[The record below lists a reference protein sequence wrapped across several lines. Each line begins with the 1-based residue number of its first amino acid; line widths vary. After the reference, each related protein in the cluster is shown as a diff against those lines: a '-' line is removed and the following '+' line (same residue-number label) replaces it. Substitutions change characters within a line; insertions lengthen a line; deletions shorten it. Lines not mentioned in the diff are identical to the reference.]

1 MRAPQSLVQA
11 AINRL
16 AARLG
21 SRLAD
26 TAAELAVLAQEAPGR
41 LQQEVTLFWQEVEQE
56 ADRLERAE
64 AGAEAPADG
73 RGAKHADPQEQI
85 DALRARVAGLSRRLD
100 REPPDQG
107 RG

>member
-21 SRLAD
+21 SSLAD
-26 TAAELAVLAQEAPGR
+26 TAAGLAVLAQEAPGR
-41 LQQEVTLFWQEVEQE
+41 LQQEMTLFWQEVELE

-64 AGAEAPADG
+64 AAAEPPDAG
-73 RGAKHADPQEQI
+73 SGSRHADPQEQI
-85 DALRARVAGLSRRLD
+85 DALRAHVAGLCRRLD
-100 REPPDQG
+100 NEPAQG

>member
-21 SRLAD
+21 SSLAD
-26 TAAELAVLAQEAPGR
+26 TAAGLAVLAQEAPGR

-64 AGAEAPADG
+64 TTAAATPSSG
-73 RGAKHADPQEQI
+73 RGPRPVDPQEQI

-100 REPPDQG
+100 SDATQG